1 MAKICIDPGH
11 YGKYNRSPGIPE
23 YYESEMVWKL
33 SNMQKRYL
41 EEMGHQVILTRTN
54 PDKDLALQTRGK
66 KSKGCDLFISN
77 HSNAVGG
84 GMNENVSYAAIYH
97 LVDDTT
103 TKCDDISKDFAYKI
117 APVIANVMGI
127 TYKVLTRKAESDRN
141 GDKIKND
148 NYYGVLHGARL
159 VETPGLILEHGFH
172 TNTKTV
178 QWLLKD
184 ENLERLAKAEA
195 ECIDKYF
202 GSSKPSEKP
211 AVEPKKEEENP
222 AEPLKPI
229 GQTSFKVRVSIK
241 DLNIRTGPGT
251 NYKTVGYYI
260 NPGIYTITEVIK
272 GQGAE
277 KGWGKLKSGVG
288 FISLDFV
295 EKI

>member
-11 YGKYNRSPGIPE
+11 YGKYNRSPGVPE

-33 SNMQKRYL
+33 SQLQKKFL
-41 EEMGHQVILTRTN
+41 EEMGHTVILTRTDPN
-54 PDKDLALQTRGK
+54 KDLNLVTRGK

-84 GMNENVSYAAIYH
+84 GMNENVSYVAVYH

-103 TKCDDISKDFAYKI
+103 TKCDDISKDIAYKI
-117 APVIANVMGI
+117 APVIANAMGLS
-127 TYKVLTRKAESDRN
+127 YKVLTRKAQSDRN

-172 TNTKTV
+172 TNTATV
-178 QWLLKD
+178 KWLLKD

-195 ECIDKYF
+195 EFINGYF
-202 GSSKPSEKP
+202 GSSKPVEPAKP
-211 AVEPKKEEENP
+211 ANPSKPVES
-222 AEPLKPI
+222 A
-229 GQTSFKVRVSIK
+229 FKVKVTIN

-251 NYKTVGYYI
+251 NYDKTGKFI
-260 NPGIYTITEVIK
+260 EPGVYTIVEK
-272 GQGAE
+272 KSGQGS
-277 KGWGKLKSGVG
+277 KTGWGRLKSGQG
-288 FISLDFV
+288 WISLDFAT
-295 EKI
+295 KL